1 MKKYISIII
10 LTLFKFIYM
19 NKVIELSDSNNTLLV
34 AINDYSSNNSEECIE
49 GSINSD
55 GVTLGY
61 PGKIVSVE
69 DSYSNMKGSVFDE
82 SLIEYKKDKCI
93 LNKEDNIDKYII
105 SGNKH
110 DKKVSIVIDIDS
122 TLYFKHMK
130 DIFDSEKSSVNYL
143 VSYNNTILVD
153 NNILIKTNTDNIRKF
168 KSKINHFYCVKYDNF
183 DVLEYCKKEHI
194 NSIRMVNYIGSNLL
208 YNVKKLLNNGSIIFI
223 KENESNYIELKAAIK
238 YIKSRGYQI
247 VSIDELFS

>member
-10 LTLFKFIYM
+10 LTLFTFIYM

-69 DSYSNMKGSVFDE
+69 DSYSNMKGTKFDE
-82 SLIEYKKDKCI
+82 NLIEYKKDKCI
-93 LNKEDNIDKYII
+93 LNKEETIDKYII

-110 DKKVSIVIDIDS
+110 EKKMSIVIDIDGS
-122 TLYFKHMK
+122 KYY
-130 DIFDSEKSSVNYL
+130 DGFDTVANNENIALNYL
-143 VSYNNTILVD
+143 INVNNNSVKSD
-153 NNILIKTNTDNIRKF
+153 NILIKTNSNNINDF
-168 KSKINHFYCVKYDNF
+168 KKKYNHFYCVKYNGYE
-183 DVLEYCKKEHI
+183 VLDYCKKEHI
-194 NSIRMVNYIGSNLL
+194 NSINIVTCISKFFTEIIHIDVDYFWGFRIRCTPNFFKYLLARKNYIFIDHE
-208 YNVKKLLNNGSIIFI
+208 II
-223 KENESNYIELKAAIK
+223 
-238 YIKSRGYQI
+238 
-247 VSIDELFS
+247 